1 MATPGKPIN
10 DRVAGEIM
18 LNEVFKVVERL
29 NATAG
34 QSMVKTGKRSG
45 NMTFNPK
52 IVVNEDGHKQYTCF
66 VEIYTQQSTDTG
78 QQITMECSGVDVEQF
93 KQTLTTVFT
102 ALSGLAKEGYLS
114 DTYTVGLI
122 KPNSEEIEVYAP
134 QVLKPGMYS
143 IKEI

>member
-1 MATPGKPIN
+1 MATPGKPID

-29 NATAG
+29 NAAAG
-34 QSMVKTGKRSG
+34 PIMVKTGKRSG

-52 IVVNEDGHKQYTCF
+52 IIVNEDGHKQYTCF

-78 QQITMECSGVDVEQF
+78 QQMNMECSGVDVGQF
-93 KQTLTTVFT
+93 KQALTTVFT

>member
-10 DRVAGEIM
+10 DRMAGEIM

-45 NMTFNPK
+45 NMTFSPK
-52 IVVNEDGHKQYTCF
+52 IIVSEDGHKQYTCF

-78 QQITMECSGVDVEQF
+78 QQINMECSGVDVEQF
-93 KQTLTTVFT
+93 KQTLTTAFT
-102 ALSGLAKEGYLS
+102 TLSGLAKEGYLS

-143 IKEI
+143 LKEI